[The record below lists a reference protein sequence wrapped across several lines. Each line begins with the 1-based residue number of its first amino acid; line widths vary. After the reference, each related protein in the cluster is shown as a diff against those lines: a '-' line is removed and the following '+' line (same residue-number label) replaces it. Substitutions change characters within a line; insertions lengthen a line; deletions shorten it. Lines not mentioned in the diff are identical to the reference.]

1 MFRKSSI
8 ALAAI
13 LVAATSAI
21 APAHAAAKI
30 SNGVACT
37 KKNAKVKVG
46 TDSYTCTTNPIS
58 TSKKLVWVWQGC
70 LDSNK
75 AYLSTKSQY
84 DSILLKISSSSTTL
98 SGTIQNSIN
107 NMILWKATKSYIK
120 DDLVYEKDK
129 TYYIALAASKG
140 KQPSTN
146 LGTVWA
152 VYQPTAADA
161 NVGTSPDANA
171 VIAMKQ
177 KDVDKWNKDIEVLN
191 KEITRLTALKSPTTT
206 DKTNLATYKAAVAT
220 FNIGIKNANT
230 NIKNLKAN
238 MILLTSQQS
247 NKATVESLKADVDQA
262 KMIRAQSCAKGI

>member
-8 ALAAI
+8 ALAAL

-21 APAHAAAKI
+21 VPAQAAAKI
-30 SNGVACT
+30 SNGVACA
-37 KKNAKVKVG
+37 KKNATVKVG
-46 TDSYTCTTNPIS
+46 TDNYTCTTNPIS
-58 TSKKLVWVWQGC
+58 TSKSLVWVWQGC

-84 DSILLKISSSSTTL
+84 DSILTKISSSSTTL
-98 SGTIQNSIN
+98 SSTIQKSVD
-107 NMILWKATKSYIK
+107 NMILWKASKSYVK
-120 DDLVYEKDK
+120 DDVVYEKDK
-129 TYYIALAASKG
+129 TYYVALAASKA
-140 KQPSTN
+140 KQPSLN
-146 LGTVWA
+146 IGTVWA
-152 VYQPTAADA
+152 VYQPTTADA

-177 KDVDKWNKDIEVLN
+177 KDVDNWTNDIAVLN
-191 KEITRLTALKSPTTT
+191 KEITRLSGLKSPTTT

-262 KMIRAQSCAKGI
+262 KMIRAQSCAKGV